1 VEIGLVLP
9 HSGPNASPSF
19 IRDFAQTAEGC
30 GVARLWGVDHVVLPR
45 HTDSLYPLGR
55 QPTPVADNW
64 LSDNLAPNFEL
75 VTTLSWVAGLT
86 TTIGLGSSVAVLPL
100 RNPILN
106 ARQLASLDAFSQGRL
121 MYGIGVGWL
130 REEATAMAMPW
141 NRRAARSEEH
151 IAVLRTLW
159 CSTDSHVEFHGQY
172 YDFAPMD
179 PRPQPT
185 QRPIPILVGGHSPAA
200 LDRAARLGDGWI
212 SAPTSTKRL
221 AELLIALRRS
231 AETHGRAPTSLYTV
245 ASTTYSDTRS
255 FTESYA
261 TYRRL
266 GIDHLQVLVA
276 GGEPRLVVDRLPD
289 IAAAARN

>member
-1 VEIGLVLP
+1 MEIGLVLP

-30 GVARLWGVDHVVLPR
+30 GVARLWAVDHLVLPR
-45 HTDSLYPLGR
+45 HTDSPYLLGR
-55 QPTPVADNW
+55 QPTPVADGW

-75 VTTLSWVAGLT
+75 VTTLTWVAGLT
-86 TTIGLGSSVAVLPL
+86 ATIGLGSSVAVLPL

-106 ARQLASLDAFSQGRL
+106 ARQLASLDVFSQGRL

-130 REEATAMAMPW
+130 REEATAMGMPW
-141 NRRAARSEEH
+141 DRRAARTEEH

-159 CSTDSHVEFHGQY
+159 CATDSYVEFHGQY

-179 PRPQPT
+179 PRPQST

-200 LDRAARLGDGWI
+200 LDRAARIGDGWI
-212 SAPTSTKRL
+212 SAPTSTERL
-221 AELLIALRRS
+221 AELLMALRRS

-245 ASTTYSDTRS
+245 ASTTYSDVRS

-261 TYRRL
+261 EYRRL
-266 GIDHLQVLVA
+266 GIDHLQVLIA
-276 GGEPRLVVDRLPD
+276 GDEPRVLVDRLPD
-289 IAAAARN
+289 IAAVACD

>member
-1 VEIGLVLP
+1 MEIGLVLP

-200 LDRAARLGDGWI
+200 LDRAARLRGRLDLGADVYEAIGRTPHCAATI
-212 SAPTSTKRL
+212 SGNARSSADEPVHGCVDD
-221 AELLIALRRS
+221 LLGHPVVHRVICHLPPPRHRSSASSGSRRR
-231 AETHGRAPTSLYTV
+231 TPPRGRSPA
-245 ASTTYSDTRS
+245 
-255 FTESYA
+255 
-261 TYRRL
+261 
-266 GIDHLQVLVA
+266 
-276 GGEPRLVVDRLPD
+276 
-289 IAAAARN
+289 